1 MWEVIASNR
10 RRSLLLIIGMAV
22 VLVIIGYTG
31 GELIF
36 WGIAHHHQFRHR
48 FGYTYQ
54 SYDQTDFS
62 NSFDNGT
69 GGMIGVGLALVILT
83 GMMIAYFTSAE
94 SILMHGTCARELKR
108 DDSPQLFN
116 IVNEMRLASG
126 LEFMPKIYLI
136 DDPAPNA
143 FAVGRKPE
151 TSAICV
157 TTGLVVRLNRD
168 ELQGVIGHEIGH
180 LKNRDVQFM
189 TLAAVMLGTI
199 VILSVIVRQYF
210 WYGGRVRSRSSS
222 RDGDGGAQII
232 ILVVG
237 LLFAILGPIM
247 AQLLY
252 FACSRKREYLADAS
266 SAQFTRYPEGL
277 ASALEKISAA
287 RESLS
292 FANEATAP
300 MFIVNPLTAAT
311 GEADS
316 IFSSHPPT
324 QDRIRVLRAM
334 AGASFA
340 DYEAAYRR
348 AKGGALIGSQT
359 LKSAP
364 QQTIRAPSDEG
375 PIQTRRD
382 THDVVRRYHGYMRL
396 HCNCGLDI
404 SVPEGYEQ
412 DTIRC
417 FRCGSVLTIPAA
429 APAPPAPPKAA
440 AIPPVIPGIAPPV
453 LSGAGALQFHRTD
466 RNSWESFRCACG
478 RTIQLSPSFDAPHIT
493 CTACGRTIAV
503 T

>member
-1 MWEVIASNR
+1 MWEAIVANR
-10 RRSLLLIIGMAV
+10 RRSALLISVMAV
-22 VLVIIGYTG
+22 ILVLIGYSAGMLIGGPDAGGFGVLVA
-31 GELIF
+31 L
-36 WGIAHHHQFRHR
+36 GIM
-48 FGYTYQ
+48 TV
-54 SYDQTDFS
+54 
-62 NSFDNGT
+62 
-69 GGMIGVGLALVILT
+69 MLLV
-83 GMMIAYFTSAE
+83 YFTSAE
-94 SILMHGTCARELKR
+94 SVLMYGTYARELKR
-108 DDSPQLFN
+108 EDSPQLFD
-116 IVNEMRLASG
+116 VVDEMCLASG
-126 LEFMPKIYLI
+126 LGFTPRIYLI

-157 TTGLVVRLNRD
+157 TTGLMYRLNRD

-210 WYGGRVRSRSSS
+210 WYGGRVRGRSSS
-222 RDGDGGAQII
+222 RDGGGQLQII

-237 LLFAILGPIM
+237 LLFAILGPVM

-277 ASALEKISAA
+277 ASALEKISQAHVP
-287 RESLS
+287 LT
-292 FANEATAP
+292 FASQATAP

-316 IFSSHPPT
+316 VFSSHPPAK
-324 QDRIRVLRAM
+324 DRIRVLRAM
-334 AGASFA
+334 TGASFA

-359 LKSAP
+359 LKSAG
-364 QQTIRAPSDEG
+364 QQTIRAPSNQG
-375 PIQTRRD
+375 PIQTHRE
-382 THDVVRRYHGYMRL
+382 THDAVRRYHGYMRL

-404 SVPEGYEQ
+404 SVPDGYEQ

-417 FRCGSVLTIPAA
+417 FRCGSVLTIPTATTVPAA
-429 APAPPAPPKAA
+429 SPASAN

-453 LSGAGALQFHRTD
+453 LATTGPLQFHRTN

-478 RTIQLSPSFDAPHIT
+478 RTIQLSPAFDASHIT

-503 T
+503 D

>member
-1 MWEVIASNR
+1 MWEVIAANR
-10 RRSLLLIIGMAV
+10 RRSALLITVMAV
-22 VLVIIGYTG
+22 ILVLIGYSAGALIG
-31 GELIF
+31 GPDAGGFGVFVAL
-36 WGIAHHHQFRHR
+36 GIM
-48 FGYTYQ
+48 TV
-54 SYDQTDFS
+54 
-62 NSFDNGT
+62 
-69 GGMIGVGLALVILT
+69 MLLV
-83 GMMIAYFTSAE
+83 YFTSAE
-94 SILMHGTCARELKR
+94 SVLMHGTCARELKR
-108 DDSPQLFN
+108 EDSPQLFN
-116 IVNEMRLASG
+116 VVDEMRLASG
-126 LEFMPKIYLI
+126 LEFMPRIYLI

-157 TTGLVVRLNRD
+157 TTGLLYRLNRD
-168 ELQGVIGHEIGH
+168 ELQGVIGHEVGH

-210 WYGGRVRSRSSS
+210 WFGGRVRSRSSS
-222 RDGDGGAQII
+222 RDGGGQLQIV

-277 ASALEKISAA
+277 ASALEKISQAH
-287 RESLS
+287 ESLS
-292 FANEATAP
+292 SANQANAP

-316 IFSSHPPT
+316 VFSSHPPT
-324 QDRIRVLRAM
+324 TDRIRVLRAM
-334 AGASFA
+334 TGASFA

-348 AKGGALIGSQT
+348 TKSGSLIGSQT
-359 LKSAP
+359 LKSAT
-364 QQTIRAPSDEG
+364 QQTIRAPSNEG
-375 PIQTRRD
+375 PIQTRRE
-382 THDVVRRYHGYMRL
+382 THAVTRRYHGYMRL

-429 APAPPAPPKAA
+429 APASPVPPKAV
-440 AIPPVIPGIAPPV
+440 IPPVIPGIAPPV
-453 LSGAGALQFHRTD
+453 LSAGSALQFHRTN

-493 CTACGRTIAV
+493 CTACGRAIAI

>member
-1 MWEVIASNR
+1 MWEAIVANR
-10 RRSLLLIIGMAV
+10 RRSALLIIVMGVILVLIGYSAGMLIGGPDAGGFG
-22 VLVIIGYTG
+22 VLVA
-31 GELIF
+31 L
-36 WGIAHHHQFRHR
+36 GIM
-48 FGYTYQ
+48 TV
-54 SYDQTDFS
+54 
-62 NSFDNGT
+62 
-69 GGMIGVGLALVILT
+69 MLLV
-83 GMMIAYFTSAE
+83 YFTSAE
-94 SILMHGTCARELKR
+94 SVLMYGTCARELKR
-108 DDSPQLFN
+108 EDGPQLFD
-116 IVNEMRLASG
+116 VVEEMCLASG
-126 LEFMPKIYLI
+126 LGFTPRIYLI

-143 FAVGRKPE
+143 FAVGRNPE

-157 TTGLVVRLNRD
+157 TTGLIYRLNRD

-180 LKNRDVQFM
+180 LKNHDVQFM

-210 WYGGRVRSRSSS
+210 WYGGRGRSRSSS
-222 RDGDGGAQII
+222 RDGEGQLQII

-237 LLFAILGPIM
+237 LLFAILGPVM

-277 ASALEKISAA
+277 ASALEKISQAHVP
-287 RESLS
+287 LT
-292 FANEATAP
+292 FASQATAP

-311 GEADS
+311 GEDDS
-316 IFSSHPPT
+316 VFSSHPPT
-324 QDRIRVLRAM
+324 KDRVRVLRSM
-334 AGASFA
+334 TGASFA

-359 LKSAP
+359 MKSAT
-364 QQTIRAPSDEG
+364 QQTIRAPSSEG

-429 APAPPAPPKAA
+429 APAPPAPPNAA
-440 AIPPVIPGIAPPV
+440 AIPPVIPGIAPTV
-453 LSGAGALQFHRTD
+453 LSSAGALQFHRTD

-478 RTIQLSPSFDAPHIT
+478 RTIQLSPAFDAPHIT
-493 CTACGRTIAV
+493 CTACGRTIAIN
-503 T
+503 